1 MINLEWYR
9 SFIAVY
15 QSRTMTSAADILCLT
30 QPAVSQHINA
40 LESVLG
46 TKLFDRM
53 PRKMAP
59 TEEGRVLYTRVVESI
74 NILESTTNEYHQER
88 TNPKSIIKIGTPN
101 EFFFEK
107 ILGCLDVI
115 NCIYRISFVSS
126 ESLLEKLENGKIDVA
141 ITTKKESYNKRIE
154 YKKIFTEDFVLVQS
168 TKSGSSLKEFTD
180 NNKEQPSEA
189 LLLQQNWISYD
200 TELPIIRSYWRDAFR
215 SRPAITPIV
224 TIPNLHTI
232 AKAVEIDKGVSILP
246 SYICQNAIDA
256 GRLEVV
262 NASKNT
268 VSSNDIFISYRK
280 EDLKNKDIA
289 LFEEALF
296 NKARGA

>member
-1 MINLEWYR
+1 MVNLEWYR

-15 QSRTMTSAADILCLT
+15 QSGTMTSAANLLCLT
-30 QPAVSQHINA
+30 QPAVSQHINS

-46 TKLFDRM
+46 TKLFNRM
-53 PRKMAP
+53 PRKMTP
-59 TEEGRVLYTRVVESI
+59 TEGGKVLYTRVVESI
-74 NILESTTNEYHQER
+74 NILESTTNEYYQEKI
-88 TNPKSIIKIGTPN
+88 NPKSIIKIGTPN

-107 ILGCLDVI
+107 ILSCLDTI
-115 NCIYRISFVSS
+115 NCMYRISFVSS

-154 YKKIFTEDFVLVQS
+154 YKKIFTEDFILVQS
-168 TKSGSSLKEFTD
+168 TKSKNSLKEFTD

-200 TELPIIRSYWRDAFR
+200 TELPIIRRYWRDVFR
-215 SRPAITPIV
+215 SRPAITPIA

-232 AKAVEIDKGVSILP
+232 AKAIEVDKGISILP

-256 GRLEVV
+256 GKLEVV
-262 NASKNT
+262 NTSKNT
-268 VSSNDIFISYRK
+268 VSTNDIWIAYRK

-289 LFEEALF
+289 LLEKTLLT
-296 NKARGA
+296 